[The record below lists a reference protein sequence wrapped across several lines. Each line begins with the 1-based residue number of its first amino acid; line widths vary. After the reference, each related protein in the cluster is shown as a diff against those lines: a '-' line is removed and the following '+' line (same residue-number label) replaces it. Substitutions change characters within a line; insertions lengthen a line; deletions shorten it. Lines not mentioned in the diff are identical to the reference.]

1 MFCEYILILLRNF
14 MEHDLII
21 KNGNI
26 IDGTGSEGYS
36 ADIAIKD
43 GVITEIGEVNGEG
56 SEVIDAEGMTV
67 SPGFVDIHTHLDAQI
82 GWDPEMTPICW
93 HGVTTALI
101 GNCGLTF
108 APCKPEDVEVLA
120 GMMETVEDIPKQAI
134 LSGLPWNWEH
144 YGEYLDMLEE
154 LKPSL
159 NVAGLVGHSA
169 IRYYVMGDR
178 SFDEQ
183 ATEAEKQQMAEIVD
197 KAMKDG
203 AVGFSTNRY
212 EPHKAPDGRSIPGT
226 FAECSELVEIA
237 KVVGPKDG
245 LMQLVGADA
254 EVMKSVAETEGSRV
268 LFSYGCSGEEG
279 SGAKAAKHLDEMNL
293 DGRNITATSH
303 TRGSGYMFGLQSGI
317 PIQGPTWDELRE
329 KGFAA
334 RLEAINDETFCE
346 ALVAEARE
354 PKSCPIPLQ
363 KVYFLGLDEM
373 PDHNSAQ
380 NLIELS
386 KSASEHWSETFLR
399 LSRESNGRGL
409 FNWRMFGTNLKEQGD
424 LFGSENLIPGL
435 GDVGAHV
442 SQIMDGGWA
451 SFILS
456 YYVREKGVFTLPQA
470 IKRMTAD
477 PAAVIGLKDRGIL
490 KAGMKADINV
500 FNPKEVTELQPL
512 LVNDFPGEAPRYIQK
527 SKGFKATIVNGSVN
541 VLDGEPT
548 GARAGQILRH

>member
-1 MFCEYILILLRNF
+1 

-26 IDGTGSEGYS
+26 IDGTGSDAYS
-36 ADIAIKD
+36 GDISIKD
-43 GVITEIGEVNGEG
+43 GVITNIGEVNGDAA
-56 SEVIDAEGMTV
+56 EVIDAEGMTV

-108 APCKPEDVEVLA
+108 APCKPDDVEILA

-134 LSGLPWNWEH
+134 LSGLSWNWEH
-144 YGEYLDMLEE
+144 YGEYLDTLEE

-183 ATEAEKQQMAEIVD
+183 ATESEKQQMADIVE

-212 EPHKAPDGRSIPGT
+212 EPHKAPDGRAIPGT
-226 FAECSELVEIA
+226 YAECAELVEIA
-237 KVVGPKDG
+237 KVVGPRDG

-254 EVMKSVAETEGSRV
+254 EVMRSIAETEGSRV

-279 SGAKAAKHLDEMNL
+279 SGTQAATNLDAMNL
-293 DGRNITATSH
+293 DGRNITGISH
-303 TRGSGYMFGLQSGI
+303 TRGSGYMFGLQSGL
-317 PIQGPTWDELRE
+317 PIEGLTWDELRAKDFE
-329 KGFAA
+329 G
-334 RLEAINDETFCE
+334 RLEAINDETFCN
-346 ALVAEARE
+346 ALVTEARE
-354 PKSCPIPLQ
+354 PKSCGIPLQ
-363 KVYFLGLDEM
+363 KVYFLGLDET

-386 KSASEHWSETFLR
+386 KSAGEHWSETILR
-399 LSRESNGRGL
+399 LSRDSNGRGL
-409 FNWRMFGTNLKEQGD
+409 FNWRMFGGNLKEQGD
-424 LFGSENLIPGL
+424 LFASENLIPGL

-456 YYVREKGVFTLPQA
+456 HYVREKGVFTLPQA

-477 PAAVIGLKDRGIL
+477 PAAVVGLSDRGIL
-490 KAGMKADINV
+490 KEGMKADINV
-500 FNPKEVTELQPL
+500 FNPEEVNELQPL
-512 LVNDFPGEAPRYIQK
+512 LVNDFPGDAPRYIQK
-527 SKGFKATIVNGSVN
+527 SRGFKATIVNGQVN
-541 VLDGEPT
+541 VLNGEPT
-548 GARAGQILRH
+548 GARAGQVLRHQ

>member
-1 MFCEYILILLRNF
+1 MEHEILI
-14 MEHDLII
+14 
-21 KNGNI
+21 KGGSV
-26 IDGTGSEGYS
+26 IDGSGSK
-36 ADIAIKD
+36 AIKAD
-43 GVITEIGEVNGEG
+43 VAVNAGVITEIGKIEEKAKTT
-56 SEVIDAEGMTV
+56 IDAEGQTV
-67 SPGFVDIHTHLDAQI
+67 TPGFVDIHTHLDAQI

-108 APCKPEDVEVLA
+108 APCKPDDVEILA

-144 YGEYLDMLEE
+144 YGQYLDMLEG

-169 IRYYVMGDR
+169 VRYYVMGDR

-183 ATEAEKQQMAEIVD
+183 ATDTEKQQMAEIVE

-237 KVVGPKDG
+237 KVVGPRDG

-254 EVMKSVAETEGSRV
+254 EVMRSIAETEGSRV

-279 SGAKAAKHLDEMNL
+279 SGAMAARHLNEMNL
-293 DGRNITATSH
+293 EGRNITATSH
-303 TRGSGYMFGLQSGI
+303 TRGSGFMFGLQSGI
-317 PIQGPTWDELRE
+317 PIQGTTWDELR
-329 KGFAA
+329 KKDFDA
-334 RLEAINDETFCE
+334 RLEAINNETFCK

-354 PKSCPIPLQ
+354 PGSCHIPLQ
-363 KVYFLGLDEM
+363 RVYFLGLDKT

-386 KSASEHWSETFLR
+386 KLASEHWSETFLR
-399 LSRESNGRGL
+399 LSRESQGHGL
-409 FNWRMFGTNLKEQGD
+409 FNWRMFSTNLKEQGD
-424 LFGSENLIPGL
+424 LFASEHLIPGL

-456 YYVREKGVFTLPQA
+456 HYVRETGVFTLPQA

-490 KAGMKADINV
+490 KVGMKADINV
-500 FNPKEVTELQPL
+500 FNPEEVNELQPV
-512 LVNDFPGEAPRYIQK
+512 LVNDFPGDAPRYIQK
-527 SKGFKATIVNGSVN
+527 SRGFKATIVNGQVN

-548 GARAGQILRH
+548 GARAGQVLRH

>member
-1 MFCEYILILLRNF
+1 MQ
-14 MEHDLII
+14 HDLII

-26 IDGTGSEGYS
+26 VDGTGSAAYS
-36 ADIAIKD
+36 GDVSIKD
-43 GVITEIGEVNGEG
+43 GVITEIGETNGDAT
-56 SEVIDAEGMTV
+56 EVIDAEGMTV

-108 APCKPEDVEVLA
+108 APCKPNDVEILA

-144 YGEYLDMLEE
+144 YGEYLDTLEE

-169 IRYYVMGDR
+169 VRYYVMGDR

-183 ATEAEKQQMAEIVD
+183 ATEAEKQQMADIVE

-212 EPHKAPDGRSIPGT
+212 EPHKAPDGRAIPGT
-226 FAECSELVEIA
+226 YAESSELLEIA
-237 KVVGPKDG
+237 KVVGPQDG
-245 LMQLVGADA
+245 LMQLVGADFDI
-254 EVMKSVAETEGSRV
+254 MKSIADTEGSRV

-279 SGAKAAKHLDEMNL
+279 SGEKAATQLDELNL
-293 DGRNITATSH
+293 EGRNITGISH
-303 TRGSGYMFGLQSGI
+303 TRGSGFMFGLQSGM
-317 PIQGPTWDELRE
+317 PISGLTWDELRAKDFE
-329 KGFAA
+329 G
-334 RLEAINDETFCE
+334 RLKAIHDETFCK

-354 PKSCPIPLQ
+354 PKSCGIPLQ
-363 KVYFLGLDEM
+363 KVYFLGLEEI

-386 KSASEHWSETFLR
+386 KSAAEHWSETFLR
-399 LSRESNGRGL
+399 LSRDSKGRGL
-409 FNWRMFGTNLKEQGD
+409 FNWRMFGGNLKEQGD
-424 LFGSENLIPGL
+424 LFASEHLIPGL

-442 SQIMDGGWA
+442 SQIMDAGWA
-451 SFILS
+451 SFVLS
-456 YYVREKGVFTLPQA
+456 HYVRETGVFTLPQA

-477 PAAVIGLKDRGIL
+477 PAAVIGLNDRGIL
-490 KAGMKADINV
+490 KVGMKADINV
-500 FNPKEVTELQPL
+500 FNPEEVTELQAV
-512 LVNDFPGEAPRYIQK
+512 LVNDFPGDAPRYIQRAR
-527 SKGFKATIVNGSVN
+527 GFKATLVNGRIN

-548 GARAGQILRH
+548 GARAGQVLRNQ

>member
-1 MFCEYILILLRNF
+1 LGKIMEYDLL
-14 MEHDLII
+14 I
-21 KNGNI
+21 KNGTI
-26 IDGTGSEGYS
+26 VDGTGSDAYS
-36 ADIAIKD
+36 GDISIKD
-43 GVITEIGEVNGEG
+43 GVITEIGEVSGEAA
-56 SEVIDAEGMTV
+56 EIIDAEGMTV

-108 APCKPEDVEVLA
+108 APCKPDDVEILA

-144 YGEYLDMLEE
+144 YGEYLDTLEE

-169 IRYYVMGDR
+169 VRYYVMGDR

-183 ATEAEKQQMAEIVD
+183 ATEAEKQQMADIVE

-212 EPHKAPDGRSIPGT
+212 EPHKAPDGRAIPGT
-226 FAECSELVEIA
+226 YAESSELLEIA
-237 KVVGPKDG
+237 KVVGPQDG
-245 LMQLVGADA
+245 LMQLVGADFDI
-254 EVMKSVAETEGSRV
+254 MKSIADTEGSRV

-279 SGAKAAKHLDEMNL
+279 SGERAATQLDELNL
-293 DGRNITATSH
+293 EGRNITGISH
-303 TRGSGYMFGLQSGI
+303 TRGSGYMFGLQSDI
-317 PIQGPTWDELRE
+317 PISGLTWDELRAKDFE
-329 KGFAA
+329 G
-334 RLEAINDETFCE
+334 RLEAIHDETFCK

-354 PKSCPIPLQ
+354 PKSCGIPLQ
-363 KVYFLGLDEM
+363 KVHFLGLEEI

-386 KSASEHWSETFLR
+386 KSAAEHWSETFLR
-399 LSRESNGRGL
+399 LSRDSKGRGL
-409 FNWRMFGTNLKEQGD
+409 FNWRMFGGNLKEQGD
-424 LFGSENLIPGL
+424 LFASEHLIPGL

-442 SQIMDGGWA
+442 SQIMDAGWA
-451 SFILS
+451 SFVLS
-456 YYVREKGVFTLPQA
+456 HYVRETGVFTLPQA

-477 PAAVIGLKDRGIL
+477 PAAVIGLNDRGIL
-490 KAGMKADINV
+490 KVGMKADINV
-500 FNPKEVTELQPL
+500 FNPEEVTELQAV
-512 LVNDFPGEAPRYIQK
+512 LVNDFPGDAPRYIQRAR
-527 SKGFKATIVNGSVN
+527 GFKATLVNGRIN

-548 GARAGQILRH
+548 GARAGQVLRHQ

>member
-1 MFCEYILILLRNF
+1 MEYDLL
-14 MEHDLII
+14 I
-21 KNGNI
+21 KNGTI
-26 IDGTGSEGYS
+26 VDGTGSDAYS
-36 ADIAIKD
+36 GDISIKD
-43 GVITEIGEVNGEG
+43 GVITEIGEVSGEAA
-56 SEVIDAEGMTV
+56 EIIDAEGMTV

-108 APCKPEDVEVLA
+108 APCKPDDIELLA

-134 LSGLPWNWEH
+134 LSGLSWNWEH
-144 YGEYLDMLEE
+144 YGQYLDMLEE

-159 NVAGLVGHSA
+159 NVAGLVGHCA
-169 IRYYVMGDR
+169 VRYYVMGDR

-183 ATEAEKQQMAEIVD
+183 ATEAEKQQMADIVE

-212 EPHKAPDGRSIPGT
+212 EPHKAPDGRAIPGT
-226 FAECSELVEIA
+226 YAESSELLEIA
-237 KVVGPKDG
+237 KVVGPQDG
-245 LMQLVGADA
+245 LMQLVGADFDI
-254 EVMKSVAETEGSRV
+254 MKSIADTEGSRV

-279 SGAKAAKHLDEMNL
+279 SGERAATQLDELNL
-293 DGRNITATSH
+293 EGRNITGISH

-317 PIQGPTWDELRE
+317 PFSGLTWDELRAKDLE
-329 KGFAA
+329 G
-334 RLEAINDETFCE
+334 RLEAIHDETFCK

-354 PKSCPIPLQ
+354 PKSCGIPLQ
-363 KVYFLGLDEM
+363 KVHFLGLEEI

-386 KSASEHWSETFLR
+386 KSAAEHWSETFLR
-399 LSRESNGRGL
+399 LSRDSKGRGL
-409 FNWRMFGTNLKEQGD
+409 FNWRMFGGNLKEQGD
-424 LFGSENLIPGL
+424 LFASEHLIPGL

-442 SQIMDGGWA
+442 SQIMDAGWA
-451 SFILS
+451 SFVLS
-456 YYVREKGVFTLPQA
+456 HYVRETGVFTLPQA

-477 PAAVIGLKDRGIL
+477 PAAVIGLNDRGIL
-490 KAGMKADINV
+490 KVGMKADINV
-500 FNPKEVTELQPL
+500 FNPEEVTELQAV
-512 LVNDFPGEAPRYIQK
+512 LVHDFPGDAPRYIQRAR
-527 SKGFKATIVNGSVN
+527 GFKATLVNGQIN

-548 GARAGQILRH
+548 GARAGQVLRHQ

>member
-1 MFCEYILILLRNF
+1 MEHEILI
-14 MEHDLII
+14 
-21 KNGNI
+21 KGGSV
-26 IDGTGSEGYS
+26 IDGTGSEAIE
-36 ADIAIKD
+36 ADVAVNA
-43 GVITEIGEVNGEG
+43 GVITEIGKIEG
-56 SEVIDAEGMTV
+56 KAKTTIDAEGQTV
-67 SPGFVDIHTHLDAQI
+67 TPGFVDIHTHLDAQI

-108 APCKPEDVEVLA
+108 APCKPDDVEILA

-144 YGEYLDMLEE
+144 YGQYLDMLEE

-169 IRYYVMGDR
+169 VRYYVMGDR

-183 ATEAEKQQMAEIVD
+183 ATETEKQQMAEIVE

-237 KVVGPKDG
+237 KVVGPRDG

-254 EVMKSVAETEGSRV
+254 EVMRSIAETEGSRV

-279 SGAKAAKHLDEMNL
+279 SGAMAARHLNEMNL
-293 DGRNITATSH
+293 EGRNITATSH
-303 TRGSGYMFGLQSGI
+303 TRGSGFMFGLQSGI
-317 PIQGPTWDELRE
+317 PIQGPTWDELR
-329 KGFAA
+329 KKDFDA
-334 RLEAINDETFCE
+334 RLEAINNETFCK

-354 PKSCPIPLQ
+354 SGSCHIPLQ
-363 KVYFLGLDEM
+363 RVYFLGLDKI

-386 KSASEHWSETFLR
+386 KLASEHWSETFLR
-399 LSRESNGRGL
+399 LSRESQGRGL
-409 FNWRMFGTNLKEQGD
+409 FNWRMFSTNLKEQGD
-424 LFGSENLIPGL
+424 LFASEHLIPGL

-456 YYVREKGVFTLPQA
+456 HYVREKGVFTLPQA

-490 KAGMKADINV
+490 KTGMKADINV
-500 FNPKEVTELQPL
+500 FNPEEVNELQPV
-512 LVNDFPGEAPRYIQK
+512 LVNDFPGDAPRYIQK
-527 SKGFKATIVNGSVN
+527 SRGVKATIVNGQIN

-548 GARAGQILRH
+548 GARAGQVLRH

>member
-1 MFCEYILILLRNF
+1 MEYDLL
-14 MEHDLII
+14 I
-21 KNGNI
+21 KNGTI
-26 IDGTGSEGYS
+26 VDGTGSDAFTG
-36 ADIAIKD
+36 DISIKD
-43 GVITEIGEVNGEG
+43 GVITEIGEVSGDAT
-56 SEVIDAEGMTV
+56 EVIDAEGMTV

-82 GWDPEMTPICW
+82 GWDPEMTPICG

-108 APCKPEDVEVLA
+108 APCKPDDVEILA

-144 YGEYLDMLEE
+144 YGQYLDMLEE

-169 IRYYVMGDR
+169 VRYYVMGDR
-178 SFDEQ
+178 SFDDQ
-183 ATEAEKQQMAEIVD
+183 ATEAEKQQMVEIVE

-212 EPHKAPDGRSIPGT
+212 EPHKAPDGRPIPGT

-237 KVVGPKDG
+237 KVVGPRDG

-254 EVMKSVAETEGSRV
+254 EVMRSIAEPEGSRV

-279 SGAKAAKHLDEMNL
+279 SGATAAKHLNEMNL
-293 DGRNITATSH
+293 EGRNITAISH
-303 TRGSGYMFGLQSGI
+303 TRGSGFMFGLQSGI

-329 KGFAA
+329 KDFNA
-334 RLEAINDETFCE
+334 RLEAINNETFCK

-354 PKSCPIPLQ
+354 PKSCHIPLQ
-363 KVYFLGLDEM
+363 KVYFLGLDEI

-399 LSRESNGRGL
+399 LSRDSHGRGL
-409 FNWRMFGTNLKEQGD
+409 FNWRMFGGNLKEQGD
-424 LFGSENLIPGL
+424 LFASEHLIPGL

-442 SQIMDGGWA
+442 SQIMDGGWS

-456 YYVREKGVFTLPQA
+456 HYVRETGVFTLPQA
-470 IKRMTAD
+470 INRMKAD
-477 PAAVIGLKDRGIL
+477 PAAVIGLNDRGIL
-490 KAGMKADINV
+490 KAGKKADINV
-500 FNPKEVTELQPL
+500 FSPEEVTELQPV
-512 LVNDFPGEAPRYIQK
+512 LVNDFPGGAPRYIQK
-527 SKGFKATIVNGSVN
+527 SRGFKATIVNGQVN
-541 VLDGEPT
+541 VLDGEAT
-548 GARAGQILRH
+548 GARAGQVLRH

>member
-1 MFCEYILILLRNF
+1 MEYDLL
-14 MEHDLII
+14 I
-21 KNGNI
+21 KNGTI
-26 IDGTGSEGYS
+26 VDGTGNDSFEG
-36 ADIAIKD
+36 DIAVHGGEIK
-43 GVITEIGEVNGEG
+43 EIGSIESSAKET
-56 SEVIDAEGMTV
+56 IDAEGRTV
-67 SPGFVDIHTHLDAQI
+67 TPGFVDIHTHLDAQI

-108 APCKPEDVEVLA
+108 APCKPDDVEVLA

-134 LSGLPWNWEH
+134 LSGLSWNWEH
-144 YGEYLDMLEE
+144 YGQNLDTLEE
-154 LKPSL
+154 LQPSL

-169 IRYYVMGDR
+169 VRYYVMGDR
-178 SFDEQ
+178 SFDDQ
-183 ATEAEKQQMAEIVD
+183 ATEAEKQQMVEIVE

-212 EPHKAPDGRSIPGT
+212 EPHKAPDGRPIPGT

-237 KVVGPKDG
+237 KVVGPRDG
-245 LMQLVGADA
+245 LMQLVGADF

-279 SGAKAAKHLDEMNL
+279 SGAVAAKHLNEMNL
-293 DGRNITATSH
+293 EGRNITAISH
-303 TRGSGYMFGLQSGI
+303 TRGSGFMFGLQSGI

-329 KGFAA
+329 KDFNA
-334 RLEAINDETFCE
+334 RLEAINNETFCK

-354 PKSCPIPLQ
+354 PKSCHIPLQ
-363 KVYFLGLDEM
+363 KVYFLGLDEI

-399 LSRESNGRGL
+399 LSRDSQGRGL
-409 FNWRMFGTNLKEQGD
+409 FNWRMFGGNLKEQGD
-424 LFGSENLIPGL
+424 LFASEHLIPGL

-456 YYVREKGVFTLPQA
+456 HYVRETGVFTLPQA

-477 PAAVIGLKDRGIL
+477 PAAVVGLSDRGIL

-500 FNPKEVTELQPL
+500 FNPEEVTELQPV
-512 LVNDFPGEAPRYIQK
+512 LVNDFPGDAPRYIQK
-527 SKGFKATIVNGSVN
+527 SRGFKATIVNGQVN
-541 VLDGEPT
+541 VLDGEAT
-548 GARAGQILRH
+548 GARAGQVLRH

>member
-1 MFCEYILILLRNF
+1 

-26 IDGTGSEGYS
+26 IDGTGSAAYS
-36 ADIAIKD
+36 GDVSIKD
-43 GVITEIGEVNGEG
+43 GVITEIGEINGGAAEI
-56 SEVIDAEGMTV
+56 IDAEGMTV

-108 APCKPEDVEVLA
+108 APCKPNDVEILA

-144 YGEYLDMLEE
+144 YGEYLDTLEE

-169 IRYYVMGDR
+169 VRYYVMGDR

-183 ATEAEKQQMAEIVD
+183 ATEAEKQQMADIVE
-197 KAMKDG
+197 KAMRDG

-212 EPHKAPDGRSIPGT
+212 EPHKAPDGRAIPGT
-226 FAECSELVEIA
+226 YAESSELLEIA
-237 KVVGPKDG
+237 KVVGPQDG
-245 LMQLVGADA
+245 LMQLVGADFDI
-254 EVMKSVAETEGSRV
+254 MKSIADTEGSRV

-279 SGAKAAKHLDEMNL
+279 SGEKAATQLDELNL
-293 DGRNITATSH
+293 EGRNITGISH
-303 TRGSGYMFGLQSGI
+303 TRGSGFMFGLQSGI
-317 PIQGPTWDELRE
+317 PISGLTWDELRAKDFE
-329 KGFAA
+329 G
-334 RLEAINDETFCE
+334 RLEAIHDETFCK

-354 PKSCPIPLQ
+354 PKSCGIPLQ
-363 KVYFLGLDEM
+363 KVHFLGLEEI

-386 KSASEHWSETFLR
+386 KSAAEHWSETFLR
-399 LSRESNGRGL
+399 LSRDSKGRGL
-409 FNWRMFGTNLKEQGD
+409 FNWRMFGGNLKEQGD
-424 LFGSENLIPGL
+424 LFASEHLIPGL

-442 SQIMDGGWA
+442 SQIMDAGWA
-451 SFILS
+451 SFVLS
-456 YYVREKGVFTLPQA
+456 HYVREAGVFTLPQA

-477 PAAVIGLKDRGIL
+477 PAAVIGLNDRGIL

-500 FNPKEVTELQPL
+500 FNPEEVTELQAV
-512 LVNDFPGEAPRYIQK
+512 LVHDFPGDAPRYIQRAR
-527 SKGFKATIVNGSVN
+527 GFKATLVNGQIN

-548 GARAGQILRH
+548 GARAGQVLRHQ

>member
-1 MFCEYILILLRNF
+1 MEHEILI
-14 MEHDLII
+14 
-21 KNGNI
+21 KGGSV
-26 IDGTGSEGYS
+26 IDGTGSKAIE
-36 ADIAIKD
+36 ADVAVNA
-43 GVITEIGEVNGEG
+43 GVITEIGKIEG
-56 SEVIDAEGMTV
+56 KAKTTIEAEGQTV
-67 SPGFVDIHTHLDAQI
+67 TPGFVDIHTHLDAQI

-108 APCKPEDVEVLA
+108 APCKPDDVEILA

-144 YGEYLDMLEE
+144 YGQYLDMLEE

-169 IRYYVMGDR
+169 VRYYVMGDR
-178 SFDEQ
+178 SFDDQ
-183 ATEAEKQQMAEIVD
+183 ATDAEKQQMAEIVE

-237 KVVGPKDG
+237 KVVGPRDG

-254 EVMKSVAETEGSRV
+254 EVMRSIAETEGSRV

-279 SGAKAAKHLDEMNL
+279 SGAMAARHLNEMNL
-293 DGRNITATSH
+293 EGRNITATSH
-303 TRGSGYMFGLQSGI
+303 TRGSGFMFGLQSGI
-317 PIQGPTWDELRE
+317 PIQGPTWDELR
-329 KGFAA
+329 KKDFGA
-334 RLEAINDETFCE
+334 RLEAINNETFCE
-346 ALVAEARE
+346 ALFTEARE
-354 PKSCPIPLQ
+354 PGSCHSPLQ
-363 KVYFLGLDEM
+363 RVYFLGLDKT
-373 PDHNSAQ
+373 PDHNSAK

-386 KSASEHWSETFLR
+386 KLASEHWSETFLR
-399 LSRESNGRGL
+399 LSRESQGRGL
-409 FNWRMFGTNLKEQGD
+409 FNWRMFSTNLKEQGD
-424 LFGSENLIPGL
+424 LFASEHLIPGL

-442 SQIMDGGWA
+442 SQIMDGGWS

-456 YYVREKGVFTLPQA
+456 HYVREKGVFTLPQA

-500 FNPKEVTELQPL
+500 FNPEEVNELQPV
-512 LVNDFPGEAPRYIQK
+512 LVNDFPGDAPRYIQK
-527 SKGFKATIVNGSVN
+527 SCGFKATIVNGKVN

-548 GARAGQILRH
+548 GARAGQVLRH

>member
-1 MFCEYILILLRNF
+1 

-108 APCKPEDVEVLA
+108 APCKPQDVEVLA

-144 YGEYLDMLEE
+144 YGEYLDMLEG

-183 ATEAEKQQMAEIVD
+183 ATESEKQQMAEIVD

-279 SGAKAAKHLDEMNL
+279 SGAKAATHLDEMNL
-293 DGRNITATSH
+293 DGRNITATTH

-329 KGFAA
+329 KGFEA
-334 RLEAINDETFCE
+334 RLEAINNETFCE

-354 PKSCPIPLQ
+354 PKSCSIPLQ
-363 KVYFLGLDEM
+363 KVYFLGLGEM

-424 LFGSENLIPGL
+424 LFSSENLIPGL

-456 YYVREKGVFTLPQA
+456 HYVREKGVFTLPQA

-500 FNPKEVTELQPL
+500 FNPEEVTELQPL

-548 GARAGQILRH
+548 GARAGQVLRH

>member
-1 MFCEYILILLRNF
+1 MEYDLL
-14 MEHDLII
+14 I
-21 KNGNI
+21 KNGTI
-26 IDGTGSEGYS
+26 VDGTGNEPFVGDVAVHDGEIKAIGSIESS
-36 ADIAIKD
+36 AKE
-43 GVITEIGEVNGEG
+43 T
-56 SEVIDAEGMTV
+56 IDAEGRAVT
-67 SPGFVDIHTHLDAQI
+67 PGFVDIHTHLDAQI

-108 APCKPEDVEVLA
+108 APCKPEDVEILA

-144 YGEYLDMLEE
+144 YGQYLDMLEE

-169 IRYYVMGDR
+169 VRYYVMGDR
-178 SFDEQ
+178 SFDDQ
-183 ATEAEKQQMAEIVD
+183 ATEAEKHEMVEIVE

-212 EPHKAPDGRSIPGT
+212 EPHKAPDGRPIPGT

-237 KVVGPKDG
+237 KVVGPRDG
-245 LMQLVGADA
+245 LMQLVGADF

-279 SGAKAAKHLDEMNL
+279 SGAMAAKHLNEMNL
-293 DGRNITATSH
+293 EGRNITATSH
-303 TRGSGYMFGLQSGI
+303 TRGSGFMFGLQSGI
-317 PIQGPTWDELRE
+317 PIQGPTWDELR
-329 KGFAA
+329 KKDFDS
-334 RLEAINDETFCE
+334 RLEAINNETFCK

-354 PKSCPIPLQ
+354 SGSCHIPLQ
-363 KVYFLGLDEM
+363 RVYFLGLDKI
-373 PDHNSAQ
+373 PDHDSAQ

-386 KSASEHWSETFLR
+386 KLASEHWSETFLR
-399 LSRESNGRGL
+399 LSRESQGHGL
-409 FNWRMFGTNLKEQGD
+409 FNWRMFSTNLKEQGD
-424 LFGSENLIPGL
+424 LFASEHLIPGL

-456 YYVREKGVFTLPQA
+456 HYVREKGVFTLPQA

-500 FNPKEVTELQPL
+500 FNPEEVNELQPL

-527 SKGFKATIVNGSVN
+527 SRGFKATIINGQVN

-548 GARAGQILRH
+548 GARAGQVLRH

>member
-1 MFCEYILILLRNF
+1 MEYDLL
-14 MEHDLII
+14 I
-21 KNGNI
+21 KNGTI
-26 IDGTGSEGYS
+26 VDGTGSDAYS
-36 ADIAIKD
+36 GDISIKD
-43 GVITEIGEVNGEG
+43 GVITEIGEVSGEAA
-56 SEVIDAEGMTV
+56 EIIDAEGMTV

-108 APCKPEDVEVLA
+108 APCKPDDIELLA

-134 LSGLPWNWEH
+134 LSGLSWNWEH
-144 YGEYLDMLEE
+144 YGQYLDMLEE

-159 NVAGLVGHSA
+159 NVAGLVGHCA
-169 IRYYVMGDR
+169 VRYYVMGDR

-183 ATEAEKQQMAEIVD
+183 ATDAEKQQMADIVE

-212 EPHKAPDGRSIPGT
+212 EPHKAPDGRAIPGT
-226 FAECSELVEIA
+226 YAESSELLEIA
-237 KVVGPKDG
+237 KVVGPQDG
-245 LMQLVGADA
+245 LMQLVGADFDI
-254 EVMKSVAETEGSRV
+254 MKSIADTEGSRV

-279 SGAKAAKHLDEMNL
+279 SGERAATQLDELNL
-293 DGRNITATSH
+293 EGRNITGISH
-303 TRGSGYMFGLQSGI
+303 TRGSGYMFGLQSDI
-317 PIQGPTWDELRE
+317 PISGLTWDELRAKDLE
-329 KGFAA
+329 G
-334 RLEAINDETFCE
+334 RLEAIHDETFCK

-354 PKSCPIPLQ
+354 PKSCGIPLQ
-363 KVYFLGLDEM
+363 KVHFLGLEEI

-386 KSASEHWSETFLR
+386 KSAAEHWSETFLR
-399 LSRESNGRGL
+399 LSRDSKGRGL
-409 FNWRMFGTNLKEQGD
+409 FNWRMFGGNLKEQGD
-424 LFGSENLIPGL
+424 LFASEHLIPGL

-442 SQIMDGGWA
+442 SQIMDAGWA
-451 SFILS
+451 SFVLS
-456 YYVREKGVFTLPQA
+456 HYVRETGVFTLPQA

-477 PAAVIGLKDRGIL
+477 PAAVIGLNDRGIL

-500 FNPKEVTELQPL
+500 FNPEEVTELQAV
-512 LVNDFPGEAPRYIQK
+512 LVNDFPGDAPRYIQRAR
-527 SKGFKATIVNGSVN
+527 GFKATLVNGQIN

-548 GARAGQILRH
+548 GARAGQVLRHQ

>member
-1 MFCEYILILLRNF
+1 MEYDLL
-14 MEHDLII
+14 I
-21 KNGNI
+21 KNGTI
-26 IDGTGSEGYS
+26 VDGTGSDAYS
-36 ADIAIKD
+36 GDISIKD
-43 GVITEIGEVNGEG
+43 GVITEIGEVSGEAA
-56 SEVIDAEGMTV
+56 EIIDAEGMTV

-108 APCKPEDVEVLA
+108 APCKPDDVEILA

-144 YGEYLDMLEE
+144 YGEYLDTLEE

-169 IRYYVMGDR
+169 VRYYVMGDR

-183 ATEAEKQQMAEIVD
+183 ATEAEKQQMADIVE

-212 EPHKAPDGRSIPGT
+212 EPHKAPDGRAIPGT
-226 FAECSELVEIA
+226 YAESSELLEIA
-237 KVVGPKDG
+237 KVVGPQDG
-245 LMQLVGADA
+245 LMQLVGADFDI
-254 EVMKSVAETEGSRV
+254 MKSIADTEGSRV

-279 SGAKAAKHLDEMNL
+279 SGEKAATQLDELNL
-293 DGRNITATSH
+293 EGRNITGISH
-303 TRGSGYMFGLQSGI
+303 TRGSGFMFGLQSGI
-317 PIQGPTWDELRE
+317 PISGLTWDELRAKDFE
-329 KGFAA
+329 G
-334 RLEAINDETFCE
+334 RLEAIHDETFCK

-354 PKSCPIPLQ
+354 PKSCGIPLQ
-363 KVYFLGLDEM
+363 KVHFLGLEEI

-386 KSASEHWSETFLR
+386 KSAAEHWSETFLR
-399 LSRESNGRGL
+399 LSRDSKGRGL
-409 FNWRMFGTNLKEQGD
+409 FNWRMFGGNLKEQGD
-424 LFGSENLIPGL
+424 LFASEHLIPGL

-442 SQIMDGGWA
+442 SQIMDAGWA
-451 SFILS
+451 SFVLS
-456 YYVREKGVFTLPQA
+456 HYVREAGVFTLPQA

-477 PAAVIGLKDRGIL
+477 PAAVIGLNDRGIL

-500 FNPKEVTELQPL
+500 FNPEEVTELQAV
-512 LVNDFPGEAPRYIQK
+512 LVHDFPGDAPRYIQRAR
-527 SKGFKATIVNGSVN
+527 GFKATLVNGQIN

-548 GARAGQILRH
+548 GARAGQVLRHQ